1 MAEAVRQASY
11 PTLAGRRV
19 VITGG
24 GTGIGAGLVEGF
36 VVQGC
41 EVHFLDVQAS
51 ESEVLMERLRD
62 APVRPRFHLC
72 DLTDPAAIA
81 RTFAAIGPVD
91 VLVNNAGNDDRHGL
105 EDATADYFDQ
115 RMAVNLRHYVLCARA
130 VAPAMTAAGRGVI
143 INLGSI
149 SWRLGLARLS
159 IYEAAK
165 AAAEGLTRGLSR
177 ELGEAGVRVV
187 CIAPG
192 SVRTPRQLKWYP
204 TPEAEAEVL
213 ANQALKIRI
222 EPRDV
227 AALAVFLASDDA
239 RCCTGHTYFVD
250 AGWA

>member
-1 MAEAVRQASY
+1 MSDTLMVARHPSLAE
-11 PTLAGRRV
+11 RRV
-19 VITGG
+19 AITGG

-36 VVQGC
+36 VSQGC
-41 EVHFLDVQAS
+41 EVHFLDVQAA
-51 ESEVLMERLRD
+51 ESEALVEKLD
-62 APVRPRFHLC
+62 GPARPRFHRC
-72 DLTDPAAIA
+72 DLTDPEAIS
-81 RTFAAIGPVD
+81 RTFEAIGPVD
-91 VLVNNAGNDDRHGL
+91 VLVNNAGNDDRHAL
-105 EDATADYFDQ
+105 EEATADYFDQ
-115 RMAVNLRHYVLCARA
+115 RIAVNLRHYVLCARA

-143 INLGSI
+143 VNLGSI
-149 SWRLGLARLS
+149 SWRLGLANLS

-165 AAAEGLTRGLSR
+165 AAAEGLTRGLAR
-177 ELGEAGVRVV
+177 ELGPDGVRVV

-213 ANQALKIRI
+213 ASQSLKIRI